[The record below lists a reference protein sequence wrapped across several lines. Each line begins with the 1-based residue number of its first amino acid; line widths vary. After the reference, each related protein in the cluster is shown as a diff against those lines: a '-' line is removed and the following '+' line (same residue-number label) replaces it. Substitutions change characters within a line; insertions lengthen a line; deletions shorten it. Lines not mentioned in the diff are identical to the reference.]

1 MNTVSVGSL
10 LCTVETDMVILICI
24 YGRADVPLEA
34 VVSDASVLALEAG
47 KDADMLDSMDAL
59 ELDDEAEEGSSTGK
73 AGKGKRK
80 PKVQPDSGTKLHVVL
95 HCTSTVSCTALHCTL
110 CACCMRLWNWEQSKP
125 SWSRWS

>member
-80 PKVQPDSGTKLHVVL
+80 PKVQPDCGTKLHVVL
-95 HCTSTVSCTALHCTL
+95 HCTSTVSCTALHCTAL
-110 CACCMRLWNWEQSKP
+110 PVA
-125 SWSRWS
+125 